1 MSKAA
6 LMAALASAAI
16 LAPAAALAQTP
27 TPQPLPDWSGVWQMI
42 GNTVFD
48 HSTVSPANAG
58 AGVAGTREK
67 PPYNPAWQA
76 KYEANIALVA
86 ADRWPDPVSFCG
98 VPAGYPRMMN
108 TPDAYEFVVRP
119 EQTWIITENGP
130 NIVRVYT
137 DGRSHP
143 AAADMWLTYTGDSV
157 GHWDGDT
164 LVYDA
169 IGIKGEG
176 EIIDRTGIVHSDA
189 LHVVTRLHMIDDHTM
204 EAQMTLEDPVAFTRP
219 WTAIKRYKKLKAGS
233 RVYDYACAEN
243 QRNVMT
249 TDGKTLTL
257 GSDGKPINNDR

>member
-1 MSKAA
+1 MLKAA
-6 LMAALASAAI
+6 LIATLASAA
-16 LAPAAALAQTP
+16 LAPAVASAQQAAR
-27 TPQPLPDWSGVWQMI
+27 PDWSGVWQMI

-48 HSTVSPANAG
+48 HSTVTPANGG
-58 AGVAGTREK
+58 AGVPGTREK
-67 PPYNPAWQA
+67 PPYNAAWQA
-76 KYEANIALVA
+76 KYEANIALVT

-98 VPAGYPRMMN
+98 VPAGFPRMMN

-143 AAADMWLTYTGDSV
+143 APADMWPTYTGDSV
-157 GHWDGDT
+157 GHWDGDA
-164 LVYDA
+164 LVFDT

-189 LHVVTRLHMIDDHTM
+189 LHVSTRMRMVDDHTM
-204 EAQMTLEDPVAFTRP
+204 EATMTLEDPVAFTRP
-219 WTAIKRYKKLKAGS
+219 WTAVKRYKKLKAGS

-249 TDGKTLTL
+249 ADGKTLTL